1 MRRLL
6 AALFVMTAGLTWLC
20 QPTQAAEMRVALV
33 IGNGAYQHAPRL
45 PNPPNDAADIAAAL
59 KRDGFDTI
67 LATDLDKTGM
77 DEATIRFAR
86 SARNADVAL
95 FYYSGHALQFGG
107 VNYLAPI
114 DAQLTDEAD
123 LRRMTRVDDIVSD
136 LQQARN
142 LRILV
147 LDSCRD
153 NPLADEL
160 KRSLGTTRAMSLQRG
175 LAKIDTPVGM
185 IVAYATQAGQTAADG
200 AGRNSPYTSAFL
212 KNIEAPDEIGVVFRR
227 ISNDV
232 YQSTGRTQLPELSL
246 SLTGEFYLK
255 GTVAITAKQDS
266 AATQQP
272 IDTAGQAWIA
282 TQNTT
287 SVSVLEDFIRQF
299 GDTVYGSM
307 ARARLQELKKNQV
320 ATAPP
325 VTAPAASPAAGPGS
339 RLIPKSGDRPDAVNS
354 PSANP
359 SAAPAGSARIDGM
372 PIRVGDNLAKV
383 QDAYKTAMMPE
394 PVSSIHEGETGLQL
408 KSRGVWFF
416 FSKDGKIDTVRL
428 DAPFPGAVNGVR
440 IGDTTAKMREVLGEP
455 AKTLKNIPRQS
466 AYLYYLDDETTARF
480 DVGDDDKIRTVFL
493 FK

>member
-1 MRRLL
+1 MLRLL
-6 AALFVMTAGLTWLC
+6 AALAVTTAGLIWLC
-20 QPTQAAEMRVALV
+20 QPTQAAEVRVALV

-45 PNPPNDAADIAAAL
+45 PNPPNDAADVAAAL

-77 DEATIRFAR
+77 DEATIRFSRA
-86 SARNADVAL
+86 ARNADVAL

-107 VNYLAPI
+107 ANYLAPI

-123 LRRMTRVDDIVSD
+123 LRRMTRVDDIVGD

-160 KRSLGTTRAMSLQRG
+160 KRSIGTTRALSLQRG
-175 LAKIDTPVGM
+175 LAKIDTPQGM
-185 IVAYATQAGQTAADG
+185 IVAYATQAGHTADDG
-200 AGRNSPYTSAFL
+200 ADRNSPYTAAFL

-232 YQSTGRTQLPELSL
+232 YQSTGRAQLPELSL

-255 GTVAITAKQDS
+255 GKVESTAKQDS
-266 AATQQP
+266 ATPQP
-272 IDTAGQAWIA
+272 RIDPAGQAWIA

-307 ARARLQELKKNQV
+307 ARARLEELKRSQV

-325 VTAPAASPAAGPGS
+325 VVAPAAPPAAGPGS
-339 RLIPKSGDRPDAVNS
+339 RLIPKSGDRPD
-354 PSANP
+354 SAN
-359 SAAPAGSARIDGM
+359 SGAAPAQTAKIDGM
-372 PIRVGDNLAKV
+372 PIRVGDTLDKV
-383 QDAYKTAMMPE
+383 QDVYKTALVPE

-416 FSKDGKIDTVRL
+416 FNKDRKIDTVRL

-455 AKTLKNIPRQS
+455 AKTLNLPNIQRQDS
-466 AYLYYLDDETTARF
+466 YLYYLDDETTARF
-480 DVGDDDKIRTVFL
+480 DVGDDNKIRTVFL